1 MSDKKIATKGF
12 LSISKPNKLFI
23 RLSLILII
31 GIILLLNGITLV
43 KQQSFKHK
51 SQTDKLAIISHS
63 FEDSNLLGS
72 VILVKDGKTLFT
84 HSYGYADKK
93 NNVLNTPVTLYPV
106 ASLQKKMTA
115 VIIAQLIRE
124 NKLTYDT
131 TIDTFFTDLEYSE
144 DITIRDLLDHT
155 SGYAM
160 PETPS
165 RKVLST
171 EKEQLDNVLKTS
183 FFVEHGEPY
192 YSNGNYSLLASIIS
206 QIEGTSYKDA
216 LKKRIFVPLEMTS
229 SYLWDDIPK
238 NTLLPKEY
246 SSINGLSYQTNHR
259 IYSQE
264 LMSTLLGA
272 GNVFSTVS
280 DMAIFFSSLN
290 NNSLLSQAE
299 YDELFHFNEPI
310 MTSGNISASGVSG
323 GYSSYFYGD
332 ITNQTFVIFLANQPS
347 NEYPDQLLT
356 QVYQQLLLF

>member
-1 MSDKKIATKGF
+1 MSDKKITTKSF
-12 LSISKPNKLFI
+12 LSISKPNKLFVKI
-23 RLSLILII
+23 ALILIV
-31 GIILLLNGITLV
+31 GSILLLNGITLV
-43 KQQSFKHK
+43 QKQNFKNK
-51 SQTDKLAIISHS
+51 SQTDKLTIISHS

-72 VILVKDGKTLFT
+72 VILVKEGKTIFT

-93 NNVLNTPVTLYPV
+93 NNVLNTPITLYPV

-124 NKLTYDT
+124 DKLSYDT
-131 TIDTFFTDLEYSE
+131 TIDIFFPDLEYSE
-144 DITIRDLLDHT
+144 EITIRDLIDHT

-160 PETPS
+160 PEMPS
-165 RKVLST
+165 K
-171 EKEQLDNVLKTS
+171 KVLKTEEEQLNNVLDTS
-183 FFVEHGEPY
+183 FFIEHGEPY

-206 QIEGTSYKDA
+206 KIEDDSYKEV
-216 LKKRIFVPLEMTS
+216 LKNRILAPLEMTHT
-229 SYLWDDIPK
+229 YLWDDIPRS
-238 NTLLPKEY
+238 TILPKEY
-246 SSINGLSYQTNHR
+246 ASINGQSYQTNHR

-272 GNVFSTVS
+272 GNLFSTVD

-310 MTSGNISASGVSG
+310 MASGNISANGVSG

-347 NEYPDQLLT
+347 SEYPDQLLT